1 MIKRFDYEAVLDGVN
16 KNIEITENQIND
28 LQTDLNG
35 LRQGEASGRRRTIT
49 QQLSVL
55 KENLQ
60 LLKARRVYIL
70 GPDFSS
76 KNGETRESEW
86 KNPLENS

>member
-1 MIKRFDYEAVLDGVN
+1 MIKRFDYEAVLEGIN
-16 KNIEITENQIND
+16 KNIELTEKQIND
-28 LQTDLNG
+28 LQTELNG
-35 LRQGEASGRRRTIT
+35 LHQAEASIRRRKVT
-49 QQLSVL
+49 QKLSVL

-60 LLKARRVYIL
+60 LLKVRRVYIL

-76 KNGETRESEW
+76 KNGETRDREW